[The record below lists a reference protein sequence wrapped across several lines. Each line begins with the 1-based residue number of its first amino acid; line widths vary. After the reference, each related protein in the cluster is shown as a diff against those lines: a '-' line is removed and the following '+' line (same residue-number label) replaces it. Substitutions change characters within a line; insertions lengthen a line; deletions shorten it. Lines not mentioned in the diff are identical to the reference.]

1 MTSATPPACAR
12 LRSTGNLKTTQRLLG
27 HSDISTTSRFYV
39 DALVE
44 DVRAAMEA
52 TATDL
57 KSRKESRKGVTPVIK
72 PRKV

>member
-1 MTSATPPACAR
+1 MRT

-57 KSRKESRKGVTPVIK
+57 ESRKEFRKVVAAVIK
-72 PRKV
+72 PQKA